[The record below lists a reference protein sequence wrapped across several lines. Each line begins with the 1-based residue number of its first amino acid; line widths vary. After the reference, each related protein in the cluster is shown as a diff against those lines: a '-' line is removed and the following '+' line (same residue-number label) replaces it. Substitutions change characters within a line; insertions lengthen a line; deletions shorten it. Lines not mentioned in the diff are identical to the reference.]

1 MGRDRQS
8 SVNLTRG
15 EDAWFYVMGQAKL
28 IAVAARLVKP
38 GGLIA
43 FTEPPEASRTAARA
57 SARANARVS

>member
-1 MGRDRQS
+1 MGRDRQGA
-8 SVNLTRG
+8 VKLTRG
-15 EDAWFYVMGQAKL
+15 EDDWCYAMGQAKL
-28 IAVAARLVKP
+28 IAEAARLGKP